1 MRSPWHSVTAGD
13 LEGTEVRALS
23 STVTYSAGEAIEVC
37 NPATGEPVGEV
48 ASTPAAEVA
57 RLVASA
63 RDARDVPAVERAAWL
78 FRIADEIEAR
88 GPELALLLATEN
100 GKPVGQTR
108 GEIAAAVRI
117 FRGFGEE
124 AKRLFGRQIP
134 LDAVPGLASNLAVT
148 VREPLGVIAAIVPFN
163 YPVELYAHKA
173 AAALAGGN
181 AVVVKAPEKCP
192 LTVLEIAKIV
202 TGAGVP
208 EATHRIVTG
217 GPEVV
222 RAIAEHD
229 GVQMISVTGSV
240 TVGRAVAAL
249 AAHSLAK
256 LHFELS
262 SNDAMIVCADAD
274 VAKAAE
280 AIVLGRLARGN
291 GQICCAVKRVYA
303 EDTVYDEI
311 AERLT
316 ARARTLVVGD
326 PLAEVTEVGPLI
338 TEAAARAVE
347 GSLSAAVD
355 DGATLV
361 GGARDRAF
369 IHPAVLLDVA
379 PQAPAIAEEIFG
391 PVAPLARVSSAEEG
405 VAHANASPY
414 GLQTSVFTRDI
425 GRAFALARRA
435 QAGGVVVNGSTAL
448 RSENLPFGGVKLT
461 GGAREGLHD
470 TLRDMTQEK
479 TIIVMD
485 AWQ

>member
-1 MRSPWHSVTAGD
+1 MSRN
-13 LEGTEVRALS
+13 LERTEVRTLS
-23 STVTYSAGEAIEVC
+23 GTVTRPGSDVIEVR
-37 NPATGEPVGEV
+37 NPATGEHLHDV
-48 ASTPAAEVA
+48 ASTSSADVAALISGA
-57 RLVASA
+57 H
-63 RDARDVPAVERAAWL
+63 DARDVPAVERAEWL
-78 FRIADEIEAR
+78 FRIADEMEAR
-88 GPELALLLATEN
+88 GEELARLLATEN
-100 GKPVGQTR
+100 GKPIGQTR

-134 LDAVPGLASNLAVT
+134 LDAVPDLAHHLAVT
-148 VREPLGVIAAIVPFN
+148 LREPLGVVAAIVPFN

-181 AVVVKAPEKCP
+181 AVVVKPPEKCP
-192 LTVLEIAKIV
+192 LTVLAIAEIV
-202 TGAGVP
+202 TAAGVP
-208 EATHRIVTG
+208 EATHRVVTG

-256 LHFELS
+256 LHLELS

-274 VAKAAE
+274 VAAAAE

-303 EDTVYDEI
+303 EEPVYAEL

-316 ARARTLVVGD
+316 ARARALVVGD
-326 PLAEVTEVGPLI
+326 PLDEVTEVGPLI
-338 TEAAARAVE
+338 SEPAAAAVE
-347 GSLSAAVD
+347 ASVSAAVD
-355 DGATLV
+355 DGATLI
-361 GGARDRAF
+361 GGGRDRAF
-369 IHPAVLLDVA
+369 VTPAVLLDV
-379 PQAPAIAEEIFG
+379 PPEAPAIAEEIFG
-391 PVAPLARVSSAEEG
+391 PVAPLARVASAEEG
-405 VAHANASPY
+405 LAYANASPY

-425 GRAFALARRA
+425 HRAFALARRA
-435 QAGGVVVNGSTAL
+435 EAGGVVINGSTAL
-448 RSENLPFGGVKLT
+448 RAENLPFGGVKLT

-485 AWQ
+485 AWR